1 MLNRFTEDYLDT
13 LAGADMVPRPRVSGR
28 LSSFDGLL
36 MEAVGLQLPVG
47 TVCLVG
53 DTVEAEVIGFR
64 QGRTLLMN
72 LGGPAALIPGCRVQ
86 PVGPPGEAEVG
97 PVLLGRVVDG
107 AGKPI
112 DGLGPIRGA
121 GAWPLAGKLQSP
133 LDRGRVREP
142 LDVGVR
148 AINGLLTIGQGQR
161 VGIMAGSGVGK
172 SVLLGMMVKAAAAD
186 IVVIGLIGERSR
198 EVADFLETKVAGEA
212 RARSVVVAV
221 PANHS
226 PVLRIRGALRTHA
239 IAEAFRAEGKK
250 VLLIMDSLTRVA
262 HAGREIG
269 LALGEPASARG
280 YPPSAIAMLPNLIER
295 AGADVASGGSITAI
309 YTVLADGDDGN
320 DPVVD
325 AARSILDGHIVLSRA
340 LAEHGIYPAI
350 NPPRFNS
357 VEFDSSSDGEAL
369 FERSTG
375 AGSGAREG
383 RAGQPASASLTLVA
397 VALGT
402 MRNAFERNLT
412 AAAADALRGQ
422 LLRMCRA
429 YLTAAMTWRQ
439 RATGPTMGGKLR
451 PRPRTSPARSRWSS
465 KTAGAS

>member
-1 MLNRFTEDYLDT
+1 MLNSFTSDYLDT
-13 LAGADMVPRPRVSGR
+13 LAGADFAPKPRVSGR

-47 TVCLVG
+47 TVCRVG
-53 DTVEAEVIGFR
+53 DAVEAEVIGFR

-72 LGGPAALIPGCRVQ
+72 LGGPAPLLPGGRVQ

-97 PVLLGRVVDG
+97 AALLGRVVDG

-121 GAWPLAGKLQSP
+121 GRWPLAGKLQSP
-133 LDRGRVREP
+133 LDRGRVLEP

-148 AINGLLTIGQGQR
+148 AINGLLTLGQGQR

-172 SVLLGMMVKAAAAD
+172 SVLLGMIVKAAAAD
-186 IVVIGLIGERSR
+186 VVVIGLIGERSR
-198 EVADFLETKVAGEA
+198 EVADFLETKVAGAA

-239 IAEAFRAEGKK
+239 IAEAFRAEGKR

-295 AGADVASGGSITAI
+295 AGACVNSGGSITAI

-325 AARSILDGHIVLSRA
+325 SARSILDGHIVLSRA
-340 LAEHGIYPAI
+340 LAERGVYPAI
-350 NPPRFNS
+350 DLGPSVSRVMTDIVPR
-357 VEFDSSSDGEAL
+357 EHAL
-369 FERSTG
+369 AARTLRRHLSTYEENRDLILMG
-375 AGSGAREG
+375 AY
-383 RAGQPASASLTLVA
+383 RAGADSQIDAAMASHPAIT
-397 VALGT
+397 
-402 MRNAFERNLT
+402 AFIQQDADEVVPLAD
-412 AAAADALRGQ
+412 AAAELIGVF
-422 LLRMCRA
+422 
-429 YLTAAMTWRQ
+429 
-439 RATGPTMGGKLR
+439 
-451 PRPRTSPARSRWSS
+451 
-465 KTAGAS
+465 GAE

>member
-1 MLNRFTEDYLDT
+1 MLNRFTADYLET
-13 LAGADMVPRPRVSGR
+13 LSVADFAPKPKVSGR

-36 MEAVGLQLPVG
+36 MEAVGLSLPVG
-47 TVCLVG
+47 TVCQVG
-53 DTVEAEVIGFR
+53 APGDGQVEAEVIGFR
-64 QGRTLLMN
+64 GGRTLLMN
-72 LGGPAALIPGCRVQ
+72 LGGPAALLPRA
-86 PVGPPGEAEVG
+86 PVRPIGAPGEAEVG
-97 PVLLGRVVDG
+97 AALLGRVVDG
-107 AGKPI
+107 AGKAI

-121 GAWPLAGKLQSP
+121 GRWPLAGKLQSP

-148 AINGLLTIGQGQR
+148 AINGLLTVGQGQR

-172 SVLLGMMVKAAAAD
+172 SVLLGMIVRAAEAD
-186 IVVIGLIGERSR
+186 VIVIGLIGERSR
-198 EVADFLETKVAGEA
+198 EVADFLETKVAGDA

-226 PVLRIRGALRTHA
+226 PVLRIRGALRATA

-295 AGADVASGGSITAI
+295 AGVDVHSGGSITAI

-325 AARSILDGHIVLSRA
+325 SARSILDGHIVLSRA
-340 LAEHGIYPAI
+340 LAEHGVYPAI
-350 NPPRFNS
+350 DVSKSVSRVMTDIVPR
-357 VEFDSSSDGEAL
+357 EHAQAARAL
-369 FERSTG
+369 RRHLATYEENRDLVLMG
-375 AGSGAREG
+375 AYRSGAD
-383 RAGQPASASLTLVA
+383 PAIDQAIACHGAIMEFVRQDADAA
-397 VALGT
+397 VAHADSVAELVGVFGT
-402 MRNAFERNLT
+402 E
-412 AAAADALRGQ
+412 
-422 LLRMCRA
+422 
-429 YLTAAMTWRQ
+429 
-439 RATGPTMGGKLR
+439 
-451 PRPRTSPARSRWSS
+451 
-465 KTAGAS
+465 

>member
-1 MLNRFTEDYLDT
+1 MLNRFTADYLET
-13 LAGADMVPRPRVSGR
+13 LAQADFAPRVSVSGR
-28 LSSFDGLL
+28 LSSYDGLL
-36 MEAVGLQLPVG
+36 MEAVGLSLPVG
-47 TVCLVG
+47 TVCAIG
-53 DTVEAEVIGFR
+53 ETESERVEAEVIGFR
-64 QGRTLLMN
+64 NGRTLLMN
-72 LGGPAALIPGCRVQ
+72 LGGPAPLLPRA
-86 PVGPPGEAEVG
+86 PVRPLGPPGEAEVG
-97 PVLLGRVVDG
+97 AAMLGRVVDG
-107 AGKPI
+107 SGKPI

-121 GAWPLAGKLQSP
+121 GRWPLAGRMQSP

-172 SVLLGMMVKAAAAD
+172 SVLLGMMVRAARAD
-186 IVVIGLIGERSR
+186 VIVIGLIGERSR

-226 PVLRIRGALRTHA
+226 PVLRIRGALRATA

-295 AGADVASGGSITAI
+295 AGADAHGPGSITAI

-325 AARSILDGHIVLSRA
+325 SARSILDGHIVLNRH
-340 LAEHGIYPAI
+340 LAERGVYPAI
-350 NPPRFNS
+350 DIGPS
-357 VEFDSSSDGEAL
+357 VSRVMTDIVGKPHAMAARTLRRHLATYEENRDL
-369 FERSTG
+369 VLMG
-375 AGSGAREG
+375 AY
-383 RAGQPASASLTLVA
+383 RAGADPAIDAAIACHPAVMEYIRQDADEIVPLDHAVEELVGVFGQP
-397 VALGT
+397 
-402 MRNAFERNLT
+402 
-412 AAAADALRGQ
+412 
-422 LLRMCRA
+422 
-429 YLTAAMTWRQ
+429 
-439 RATGPTMGGKLR
+439 
-451 PRPRTSPARSRWSS
+451 
-465 KTAGAS
+465 GA